1 MELVASWVVQISLLT
16 TREDEELNVHD
27 LRKCY
32 LTVSFKQIVKRNLDF
47 SFSVEKSE
55 ELSGVWDKSV
65 GNFSNKQSSNS
76 TIFEMNF
83 VPIKDYVDSIVNFT
97 N

>member
-1 MELVASWVVQISLLT
+1 MELVASWMVRISLLT

-55 ELSGVWDKSV
+55 IGKYGDR
-65 GNFSNKQSSNS
+65 
-76 TIFEMNF
+76 
-83 VPIKDYVDSIVNFT
+83 IVIDCRDTGIRGFW
-97 N
+97 